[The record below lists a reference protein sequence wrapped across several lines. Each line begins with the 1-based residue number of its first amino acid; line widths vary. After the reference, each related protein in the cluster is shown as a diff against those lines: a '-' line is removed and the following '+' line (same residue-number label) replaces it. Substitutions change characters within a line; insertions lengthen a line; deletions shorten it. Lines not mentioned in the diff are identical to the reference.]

1 MKRLAMA
8 VVLALLLA
16 ACTTQVAVNPPRC
29 PLLPEP
35 PARPTPQQ
43 LDAYTAQL
51 VRLYG
56 QCAGGNP

>member
-1 MKRLAMA
+1 MIRSALA
-8 VVLALLLA
+8 VTLALSLA

-35 PARPTPQQ
+35 PARPTAQE
-43 LDAYTAQL
+43 LDVYTAQL

-56 QCAGGNP
+56 QCAGGHP

>member
-8 VVLALLLA
+8 ATLALLIA
-16 ACTTQVAVNPPRC
+16 ACTTQVAVNPPHC

-35 PARPTPQQ
+35 PARPTAQQ

-56 QCAGGNP
+56 QCAGNTP

>member
-1 MKRLAMA
+1 MKRLAMVA
-8 VVLALLLA
+8 MLALQLA
-16 ACTTQVAVNPPRC
+16 GCTTHASRC

-35 PARPTPQQ
+35 PARPTAQQ

-56 QCAGGNP
+56 QCAGDTP

>member
-1 MKRLAMA
+1 MKRLAVA
-8 VVLALLLA
+8 ALLAFQLA
-16 ACTTQVAVNPPRC
+16 GCATHSPRC

-35 PARPTPQQ
+35 PARPTAQQ

-56 QCAGGNP
+56 QCAGGTP